1 MTEGAK
7 YLGMQGQKPL
17 LLLIALFQLGTE
29 MDVNGR
35 GRLARMKPTRL
46 LAVFAAAL
54 AVAGCSAVPPAP
66 PAQSLRGQKLEVAA
80 VWSGVEQQHFE
91 LVLSAFTRQTGASVT
106 YTSAGYSV
114 PAFLADRLARG
125 RPPDVA
131 FLPQPGLLRR
141 YAAEHLIVPLDGVAG
156 SVAASNYSPAWRRL
170 GSAGGRLYGIWF
182 KAADKSLIWYNEDV
196 FEREGVAPPT
206 DVDGLVRLAHR
217 LARSGV
223 PAFSVG
229 GQDGWTL
236 ADWFSNLYLRL
247 AGSVRYDRLAAH
259 EIRWTDPSVIA
270 TLRLLARVLDP
281 HFIAG
286 GPRAAVL
293 TSYPESVQQAFAAP
307 PAAAMVFEG
316 DFVAGIIRAVT
327 PAVPGVNAD
336 VFPFPALGPPGP
348 AVVAGGDAAVLMRRS
363 AAGEALIRYLASP
376 QAAAIWAAAGG
387 FVSPNVNVGLAV
399 YPDAISRF
407 IAASLLQAG
416 DNFRFSLSDL
426 TPAGFGGTE
435 GQGMR
440 KSLQQFLVN
449 RDVSATARRL
459 EQAAGKAYPP

>member
-1 MTEGAK
+1 
-7 YLGMQGQKPL
+7 
-17 LLLIALFQLGTE
+17 
-29 MDVNGR
+29 MDVNRR
-35 GRLARMKPTRL
+35 GWLARMTPTRL
-46 LAVFAAAL
+46 LTVFAAVL
-54 AVAGCSAVPPAP
+54 AMAGCSAGP
-66 PAQSLRGQKLEVAA
+66 PAQGLRGQKLEVAA

-91 LVLSAFTRQTGASVT
+91 LVLRAFTRQTGASVT
-106 YTSAGYSV
+106 YTSAGYGI
-114 PAFLADRLARG
+114 PAFLATRLARG

-156 SVAASNYSPAWRRL
+156 SAAASNYSPAWRQL

-182 KAADKSLIWYNEDV
+182 KAAEKSLIWYNEDV
-196 FEREGVAPPT
+196 FEREGVAPPA

-247 AGSVRYDRLAAH
+247 AGPGRYDRLAAH

-281 HFIAG
+281 HVIAG
-286 GPRAAVL
+286 GPQAAVL

-327 PAVPGVNAD
+327 PAVPGINAD
-336 VFPFPALGPPGP
+336 VFPFPALGPPSP

-363 AAGEALIRYLASP
+363 AAGDALIRYLASP

-387 FVSPNVNVGLAV
+387 FVSPNINVGLSV
-399 YPDAISRF
+399 YPDPISRS
-407 IAASLLQAG
+407 IAVSLLQAG

-440 KSLQQFLVN
+440 KGLQQFLVS
-449 RDVSATARRL
+449 RDASATARRL